1 MHLWPM
7 YWALEALK
15 YWPEGQAQGN
25 GSKGSSPHLGAKR
38 ALGRTGSLSDTW
50 LPEEEEEQLKW
61 GQQAGSCGLRAYL
74 GPNSWAEGGTDGLG
88 RKAPVSG
95 VTLPLPGLKK
105 RGQNGLLCAAEGG
118 VCSQA

>member
-1 MHLWPM
+1 MAAKGVVPIWGLGEPWG
-7 YWALEALK
+7 E
-15 YWPEGQAQGN
+15 QGACQIP
-25 GSKGSSPHLGAKR
+25 GF
-38 ALGRTGSLSDTW
+38 
-50 LPEEEEEQLKW
+50 PEEEEEQLKW

-74 GPNSWAEGGTDGLG
+74 EPSWAEEGTDGLG
-88 RKAPVSG
+88 WKAPVSG